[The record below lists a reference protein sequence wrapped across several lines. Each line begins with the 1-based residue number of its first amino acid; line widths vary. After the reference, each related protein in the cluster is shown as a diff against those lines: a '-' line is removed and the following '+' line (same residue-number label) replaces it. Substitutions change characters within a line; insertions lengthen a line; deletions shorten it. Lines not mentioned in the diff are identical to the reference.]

1 MHLLDYIMQHAKN
14 NEDCTAFKVEEK
26 EITYGDLQ
34 YYINLN
40 RNKLCELGFTEND
53 EVMLLYENPLDWIIG
68 LLSLLSLNS
77 IVLPLDSHIESKKLE
92 NLKET
97 LNNPKVLNNEVY
109 KIHYEKTFLVDRCR
123 ILVDEKKAGILH
135 CTSGSTSRPK
145 LCYRTLAALTAE
157 GRSFKEL
164 LYITE
169 KDKILGLPP
178 LYHSFALGAAL
189 MSSIVSGASLILI
202 PQFKPRQA
210 LEVIIDEKVSIVV
223 LVPIMAKV
231 ISNLADKKNEKYD
244 SLRVALCG
252 AGAVNQELYDTFKSA
267 FGVNLMCNYG
277 STETG
282 GIISRVSNE
291 YIGAIGKPMPGVS
304 IKIKDEFGDFVKA
317 GNQGELWVKSDE
329 IMETYYHQDTIFD
342 DEGYFPTGDIVYQN
356 NKGYIFIVG
365 RKKSIIKI
373 GGKTV
378 DLNLIRDVIS
388 ELPGVVECAVIA
400 KEELESPKIKLIINT
415 NEQYSKKEIII
426 HCKTKLDQYHV
437 PHEII
442 FTTELKR
449 NSLNKLDLSKY
460 V

>member
-1 MHLLDYIMQHAKN
+1 MMNASLI
-14 NEDCTAFKVEEK
+14 
-26 EITYGDLQ
+26 IPTY
-34 YYINLN
+34 
-40 RNKLCELGFTEND
+40 NKLPRLKLLLASLKAQTCSFEKFEVIIIND
-53 EVMLLYENPLDWIIG
+53 QSTDGTKEYLETLKTDFLV
-68 LLSLLSLNS
+68 LSLNS

-291 YIGAIGKPMPGVS
+291 YIERMNNGQ
-304 IKIKDEFGDFVKA
+304 FNTT
-317 GNQGELWVKSDE
+317 GNK
-329 IMETYYHQDTIFD
+329 M
-342 DEGYFPTGDIVYQN
+342 
-356 NKGYIFIVG
+356 
-365 RKKSIIKI
+365 
-373 GGKTV
+373 
-378 DLNLIRDVIS
+378 
-388 ELPGVVECAVIA
+388 
-400 KEELESPKIKLIINT
+400 
-415 NEQYSKKEIII
+415 
-426 HCKTKLDQYHV
+426 
-437 PHEII
+437 
-442 FTTELKR
+442 
-449 NSLNKLDLSKY
+449 
-460 V
+460 